1 MKGFLNVGTI
11 FALKK
16 MIEIGGE
23 KMRKFILVSHGTL
36 ADGVKNSVELISGKQ
51 KNLISFSMKEGQ
63 GPVDLKQKIKSVL
76 NENKSHEIVLI
87 SDFPGG
93 SVNTLLMEF
102 LQYQNVYLVSGMNSM
117 LVLSMILNQADIAT
131 CIKAGIKAGKAT
143 IKQIKIEQNEQEDDF
158 FD

>member
-1 MKGFLNVGTI
+1 MQGFLTVGTI

-36 ADGVKNSVELISGKQ
+36 ADGVKNSVEMISGKQ

-76 NENKSHEIVLI
+76 SENKKHEIVLI

-131 CIKAGIKAGKAT
+131 CIKTGIKAGKET